1 MQPSREVT
9 QVISFFRD
17 LRYLDFGCWVE
28 NYGEKFAELIPE
40 DVKRAHVKEW
50 SVVCPELISVTF
62 MDTVSLEKEDG
73 QWKADWMED
82 EIQSSGSASA

>member
-17 LRYLDFGCWVE
+17 LRYLIFGCWPE
-28 NYGEKFAELIPE
+28 HYDEKFAEKIPE
-40 DVKRAHVKEW
+40 DVMRAHVKEW

-62 MDTVSLEKEDG
+62 MDYSSLEKGDG
-73 QWKADWMED
+73 QWKA
-82 EIQSSGSASA
+82 G